1 MKGGQMYKKIFS
13 VFVFLLAVS
22 MSFAFSVGAQGASVG
37 VGNENGNVGA
47 QEQNRVQVQDGEYT
61 NQAGEMIRVRTE
73 ANNRI
78 KLEAGGVSAECECNM
93 TQEKI
98 QNKTKL
104 YAKLSNGRNAEI
116 KIMPDTASETAL
128 ARLRLKVC
136 SEENNCT
143 IELKEVGRNEED
155 KQLAYELKTQRKAR
169 VFGIITAKMQVK
181 AQINAENGEVVKVQ
195 KPWWAFL
202 ASEPAE
208 E

>member
-1 MKGGQMYKKIFS
+1 MYKKIFS
-13 VFVFLLAVS
+13 MFVFLLLIS
-22 MSFAFSVGAQGASVG
+22 MSFAFSISAQNANANAGLGSG
-37 VGNENGNVGA
+37 NGNVEA
-47 QEQNRVQVQDGEYT
+47 QVQNKTRVEDGEHI
-61 NQAGEMIRVRTE
+61 NQAGEMVRVRTE

-93 TQEKI
+93 TQEQV

-104 YAKLSNGRNAEI
+104 YAGLSNGKNAEI
-116 KIMPDTASETAL
+116 KVMPNTASETAL

-136 SEENNCT
+136 SEENNCS
-143 IELKEVGRNEED
+143 IQLKEVGSGEQV
-155 KQLAYELKTQRKAR
+155 KLAYELKTQRKAR
-169 VFGIITAKMQVK
+169 VFGLIAAKMQVK
-181 AQINAENGEVVKVQ
+181 AQVSAENGEVLRVK

>member
-13 VFVFLLAVS
+13 IFVFLLLLS
-22 MSFAFSVGAQGASVG
+22 MSFAFSVSAQSANAGLGS
-37 VGNENGNVGA
+37 NNGNVETQA
-47 QEQNRVQVQDGEYT
+47 QNRTRVEDGEHI
-61 NQAGEMIRVRTE
+61 NSAGELVRVRTE
-73 ANNRI
+73 AANRYR
-78 KLEAGGVSAECECNM
+78 LEAGGISAECTCNM
-93 TQEKI
+93 TQEKV

-104 YAKLSNGRNAEI
+104 YAGLSNGKNAEI

-143 IELKEVGRNEED
+143 IELKEVGKNEED

-169 VFGIITAKMQVK
+169 VFGLIAAKMQVK
-181 AQINAENGEVVKVQ
+181 AQISAENGEVLKVD
-195 KPWWAFL
+195 KPWWAFI